1 MCAQKVTTAFFFI
14 LLHENMQISFSPGT
28 GENEIFPKR
37 GPGEGEDILQAPSR
51 YPVRYRILR
60 KIFMI
65 KPTFFVVRRYPIFS
79 ITKFEFEY
87 VDNLFSQISII
98 LNRLP
103 PTYDYVNN
111 SCLWQTNSNSIFMII
126 KSLGRW
132 MQNRNRNNNGYKRT
146 SVEENAI
153 MKLILFISVL
163 WDTSRGCTVHCTV
176 G

>member
-1 MCAQKVTTAFFFI
+1 MRTKGHNC
-14 LLHENMQISFSPGT
+14 LLFHTLAREHANKFQSRNRGKRNISKT
-28 GENEIFPKR
+28 

-60 KIFMI
+60 KIFII

-126 KSLGRW
+126 KSLGGCKTEIEIITVIKEPPLKK
-132 MQNRNRNNNGYKRT
+132 MQ
-146 SVEENAI
+146 S
-153 MKLILFISVL
+153 
-163 WDTSRGCTVHCTV
+163 
-176 G
+176 